1 MTPEPRIQAAPI
13 ETPQTVAFLIVP
25 QFSMLAFV
33 SAVEPLRVAN
43 RLAGRELYRWVVVSR
58 DGKSVTA
65 SNGMSLLADHRLDS
79 KLDLALAVVC
89 AGFEP
94 ERNFDRATRK
104 WLTGLNSRSVDL
116 GAIDTGSFFL
126 AWAGLLDGYRATT
139 HWEGL
144 DSFREA
150 FPKVE
155 AESGLFVIDRNRLTC
170 AGGTAALD
178 MMLHLI
184 SLQHGHRLAAAA
196 SEQFIH
202 ARIRPPNDRQ
212 RMEPPARQGVTHP
225 GLAQALSLME
235 QNLEDPLDAA
245 ALAKRAGLSLR
256 QLERL
261 FHRHFSMTPHR
272 YYLDLRLQ
280 RARAL
285 LQYSDLAGGG
295 DRGRQR
301 LRLARAFLARLSL
314 LGGQG
319 PDRGAP
325 PHPGRDHAGAALD
338 DVDSGVGPIQGDVG
352 IRQSIF
358 ACTQHLFRAIGAAP
372 KRSPP

>member
-1 MTPEPRIQAAPI
+1 MRSRSDMTPEPRIQAAPI

-25 QFSMLAFV
+25 QFAMLAFV

-43 RLAGRELYRWVVVSR
+43 RLAGRELYRWSVISR

-65 SNGMSLLADHRLDS
+65 SNGMSLLADRSIEGKQDFS
-79 KLDLALAVVC
+79 WVVVC

-94 ERNFDRATRK
+94 ERSFDRSIRK
-104 WLTGLNSRSVDL
+104 WLVSLNSHNIDL
-116 GAIDTGSFFL
+116 GSIDTGSFFL
-126 AWAGLLDGYRATT
+126 GWSGLLDGYRACT
-139 HWEGL
+139 HWESL

-150 FPKVE
+150 FPK
-155 AESGLFVIDRNRLTC
+155 AEIDSGLFVIDRNRLTC

-184 SLQHGHRLAAAA
+184 SLQHGHRLAAAV

-202 ARIRPPNDRQ
+202 ARMRPPSDQQ
-212 RMEPPARQGVTHP
+212 RMEAPARQGVTHP

-235 QNLEDPLDAA
+235 KNLEEPLNAGD
-245 ALAKRAGLSLR
+245 LAKKAGLSLR

-285 LQYSDLAGGG
+285 LQYSDLAVVEIAVASGF
-295 DRGRQR
+295 
-301 LRLARAFLARLSL
+301 ASPAHFSRAYRAWA
-314 LGGQG
+314 GK
-319 PDRGAP
+319 AP
-325 PHPGRDHAGAALD
+325 SDER
-338 DVDSGVGPIQGDVG
+338 
-352 IRQSIF
+352 
-358 ACTQHLFRAIGAAP
+358 
-372 KRSPP
+372 KRSPDGVTPALR

>member
-1 MTPEPRIQAAPI
+1 MNPAPRIQAAPI
-13 ETPQTVAFLIVP
+13 ETPQTVGFLIAP

-58 DGKSVTA
+58 EGKSVAA
-65 SNGMSLLADHRLDS
+65 SNGMSLLADHSLDS
-79 KLDLALAVVC
+79 RLDLALAVVC

-94 ERNFDRATRK
+94 ERYFDRAVRK

-155 AESGLFVIDRNRLTC
+155 ADSGLFVIDRNRLTC

-202 ARIRPPNDRQ
+202 ARIRPPSDRQ

-225 GLAQALSLME
+225 GLSQALSLME
-235 QNLEDPLDAA
+235 QNLEDPLNAT
-245 ALAKRAGLSLR
+245 ALARKTGLSLR

-285 LQYSDLAGGG
+285 LQYSDLPMVEVAVASGFASPAHFSRAYRSWAGKAPTEE
-295 DRGRQR
+295 RRR
-301 LRLARAFLARLSL
+301 
-314 LGGQG
+314 GQG
-319 PDRGAP
+319 GIMP
-325 PHPGRDHAGAALD
+325 AL
-338 DVDSGVGPIQGDVG
+338 
-352 IRQSIF
+352 R
-358 ACTQHLFRAIGAAP
+358 
-372 KRSPP
+372 

>member
-1 MTPEPRIQAAPI
+1 MAPEPRIQATPI

-25 QFSMLAFV
+25 QFAMLAFV

-65 SNGMSLLADHRLDS
+65 SNNMSLLADHSLDS

-94 ERNFDRATRK
+94 ERYFDRATRK

-155 AESGLFVIDRNRLTC
+155 ADSGLFVIDRNRLTC

-202 ARIRPPNDRQ
+202 ARIRPPNDQQ
-212 RMEPPARQGVTHP
+212 RMEPPARLGV
-225 GLAQALSLME
+225 
-235 QNLEDPLDAA
+235 
-245 ALAKRAGLSLR
+245 
-256 QLERL
+256 
-261 FHRHFSMTPHR
+261 
-272 YYLDLRLQ
+272 YLKC
-280 RARAL
+280 
-285 LQYSDLAGGG
+285 
-295 DRGRQR
+295 
-301 LRLARAFLARLSL
+301 
-314 LGGQG
+314 
-319 PDRGAP
+319 
-325 PHPGRDHAGAALD
+325 
-338 DVDSGVGPIQGDVG
+338 VV
-352 IRQSIF
+352 
-358 ACTQHLFRAIGAAP
+358 
-372 KRSPP
+372 

>member
-1 MTPEPRIQAAPI
+1 MTNYDDHPGTGRNHMAKAPQIGSAPI
-13 ETPQTVAFLIVP
+13 EAPQTIGFLIAP

-43 RLAGRELYRWVVVSR
+43 RLAGRELYRWSVISR

-65 SNGMSLLADHRLDS
+65 SNGMSLLADRGIEGKQDFS
-79 KLDLALAVVC
+79 WVVVC

-94 ERNFDRATRK
+94 ERAFDRATRK
-104 WLTGLNSRSVDL
+104 WLVGLNSRNVDL

-126 AWAGLLDGYRATT
+126 AWAGLLDGYRACT
-139 HWEGL
+139 HWESL

-155 AESGLFVIDRNRLTC
+155 VDSGLFVIDRNRLTC

-184 SLQHGHRLAAAA
+184 SLQHGHRLAAGV

-202 ARIRPPNDRQ
+202 ARMRPPSDKQ
-212 RMEPPARQGVTHP
+212 RMEAPARQGVTHP

-235 QNLEDPLDAA
+235 KNLEEPLNAGD
-245 ALAKRAGLSLR
+245 LAKKAGLSLR

-285 LQYSDLAGGG
+285 LQYSDLAVVEIAVASGFASPAHFSRAYRSWAGKAPTEERRRTHGGIMPA
-295 DRGRQR
+295 
-301 LRLARAFLARLSL
+301 LR
-314 LGGQG
+314 
-319 PDRGAP
+319 
-325 PHPGRDHAGAALD
+325 
-338 DVDSGVGPIQGDVG
+338 
-352 IRQSIF
+352 
-358 ACTQHLFRAIGAAP
+358 
-372 KRSPP
+372 

>member
-25 QFSMLAFV
+25 QFAMLAFV

-65 SNGMSLLADHRLDS
+65 SNGMSLLADYSLDS

-94 ERNFDRATRK
+94 ERYFDRATRK
-104 WLTGLNSRSVDL
+104 WLSGLNSRSVDL

-155 AESGLFVIDRNRLTC
+155 ADGGLFVIDRNRLTC

-272 YYLDLRLQ
+272 YYLTCACSARGRCCNTATLRWWRSRSPAASPRRPISRGRTARG
-280 RARAL
+280 RARRRPRSA
-285 LQYSDLAGGG
+285 
-295 DRGRQR
+295 
-301 LRLARAFLARLSL
+301 
-314 LGGQG
+314 
-319 PDRGAP
+319 
-325 PHPGRDHAGAALD
+325 
-338 DVDSGVGPIQGDVG
+338 
-352 IRQSIF
+352 
-358 ACTQHLFRAIGAAP
+358 AAP
-372 KRSPP
+372 RAASCRRCVRSGQSKAMSESVNPLSPVHSTFLQLGERSHP